1 MIDLVQRAVEAAQ
14 VAGAEYADARFVD
27 LTIERLGMRN
37 ERLETAATSR
47 STGVGLR
54 VLVGGY
60 WGFAST
66 SRADFSGLDALARR
80 AVAVAQ
86 SSSALPAPAVRLA
99 PLEPQRG
106 TYRTPIEQ
114 DPFTIPLE
122 RKLEVLESS
131 VREMRRD
138 QRVTVAE
145 AGMYFR
151 REEKYFASSEGAA
164 LEQTLFE
171 SAAGL
176 SATAVE
182 GGEQQVRSYPQSG
195 FAGNHAGAGY
205 EWVEEIDVRA
215 HAARTSEEAV
225 ALLSAPN
232 CPDAITT
239 VILDS
244 SQLAIQIH
252 ESCGHPTELDRALG
266 TELSFAGG
274 SFLRPGMLGGF
285 RYGSEH
291 VTLVADATVPRGLG
305 TFGWDDEGVPAQR
318 MELVTRGEFTGYL
331 TSRETAPEI
340 GQLSNGT
347 VRAEGWN
354 RLPLIRMTN
363 ISLNPGS
370 WRFADLV
377 ADTDDGIYMEQ
388 NRSWSID
395 DVRLN
400 FQFGTEV
407 AWEIK
412 GGKLGR
418 MLRNPTY
425 RGNTPQFWA
434 SCDAVCGPEDWRLW
448 GVPNCGKGEPMQ
460 VVHVG
465 HGAAPARFRKLQVSP
480 GG

>member
-1 MIDLVQRAVEAAQ
+1 MDVVQRAVEAAQ
-14 VAGAEYADARFVD
+14 AAGAQYADARWVD

-37 ERLETAATSR
+37 ERLETASTTR
-47 STGVGLR
+47 SAGLGLR
-54 VLVGGY
+54 VIVDGY
-60 WGFAST
+60 WGFASS
-66 SRADFSGLDALARR
+66 SRVDAGGLEALARR
-80 AVAVAQ
+80 AVAVAL
-86 SSSALPAPAVRLA
+86 SSAALPAPAATLS
-99 PLEPQRG
+99 PLQPQRG
-106 TYRTPIEQ
+106 TYSTPIEQ
-114 DPFTIPLE
+114 DPFAVPLE
-122 RKLEVLESS
+122 RKLAVLESS
-131 VREMRRD
+131 IREMRRD
-138 QRVTVAE
+138 QRVSVAE

-151 REEKYFASSEGAA
+151 REEKHFASSEGSAIQ
-164 LEQTLFE
+164 QTLIE

-182 GGEQQVRSYPQSG
+182 HNEQQVRSYPQSG
-195 FAGNHAGAGY
+195 FAGNHATAGY
-205 EWVEEIDVRA
+205 EWVEELAIRD
-215 HAARTSEEAV
+215 HAARTAEEAV
-225 ALLSAPN
+225 QLLSAPS
-232 CPDAITT
+232 CPDTVTT
-239 VILDS
+239 VVLDS

-274 SFLRPGMLGGF
+274 SFLRPEMLGRF

-291 VTLVADATVPRGLG
+291 VTLVADATAPRGLG

-318 MELVTRGEFTGYL
+318 TELVTRGEFAGYL
-331 TSRETAPEI
+331 TSRETAPEV

-363 ISLNPGS
+363 VSLQPGD
-370 WRFADLV
+370 WRFDDLI
-377 ADTDDGIYMEQ
+377 ADTEDGIYMEQ

-400 FQFGTEV
+400 FQFGTEI

-418 MLRNPTY
+418 MLKNPTY

-434 SCDAVCGPEDWRLW
+434 SCDAVCGASDWQLW

-465 HGAAPARFRKLQVSP
+465 HGAAPARFRNLQVSP